1 MKNTLLLAITLL
13 MAAAI
18 SDAADNGRT
27 WDFDH
32 DKAGMI
38 GGGFYSAAGRWTVQA
53 NATAPSKP
61 NVLAQLAKNSRD
73 TFNLALVVGSSCR
86 NLDISVKMRAIGG
99 TEEQGGG
106 IVWRAK
112 NSRNYYAVRYNPLD
126 GTLRLHKVVNN
137 AQVDLANVTIM
148 NTPGWHTL
156 RVVMS
161 NDQIICYFDGT
172 KYLDRRDATYHEAG
186 QIGLWT
192 KADAQTYFDDLT
204 FMVKQLQ

>member
-1 MKNTLLLAITLL
+1 MKRTLILTITLL

-18 SDAADNGRT
+18 SSEAGTGKT

-38 GGGFYSAAGRWTVQA
+38 SGDLYSAAGRWTVQD

-73 TFNLALVVGSSCR
+73 TFNLAFVAGSSYR
-86 NLDISVKMRAIGG
+86 DLEISVKMRAIGG
-99 TEEQGGG
+99 TAAQGGG
-106 IVWRAK
+106 VVWRAK
-112 NSRNYYAVRYNPLD
+112 DSINYYVIWYNPLES
-126 GTLRLHKVVNN
+126 TLLLHKVVNN
-137 AQVDLANVTIM
+137 SLVELANVTIM

-156 RVVMS
+156 RVVITG
-161 NDQIICYFDGT
+161 DHIVCYFDGT
-172 KYLDRRDATYHEAG
+172 KYLDRTDATYLEAG
-186 QIGLWT
+186 LIGLFT

-204 FMVKQLQ
+204 IKAK

>member
-1 MKNTLLLAITLL
+1 MKKTFIIAVMLLV
-13 MAAAI
+13 AASA
-18 SDAADNGRT
+18 SFAAKTGKT
-27 WDFDH
+27 WSFDH

-73 TFNLALVVGSSCR
+73 TFNLALVANSSYR

-99 TEEQGGG
+99 TKDQGGG
-106 IVWRAK
+106 VVWRAK
-112 NSRNYYAVRYNPLD
+112 DSRNYYVVRYDPLE
-126 GTLRLHKVVNN
+126 GNLRLHKVVNN
-137 AQVDLANVTIM
+137 GQVELANVDIM

-156 RVVMS
+156 RVVVTD
-161 NDQIICYFDGT
+161 DQIICYFDGT
-172 KYLDRRDATYHEAG
+172 KYLDRRDVSYRQAG

-192 KADAQTYFDDLT
+192 RADAQTYFDDLT
-204 FMVKQLQ
+204 VTAK